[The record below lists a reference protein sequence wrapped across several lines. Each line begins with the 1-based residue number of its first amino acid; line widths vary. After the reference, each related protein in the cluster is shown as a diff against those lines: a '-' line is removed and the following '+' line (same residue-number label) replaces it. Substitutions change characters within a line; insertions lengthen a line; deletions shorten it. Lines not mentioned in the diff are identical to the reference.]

1 MEITTQNFI
10 RLKNV
15 PLSAEYK
22 LVKKIAKAAFG
33 EIYLVYHLET

>member
-15 PLSAEYK
+15 PLNDEYK
-22 LVKKIAKAAFG
+22 LIKKIAKAAFG
-33 EIYLVYHLET
+33 DIYLVLHIET